1 MVPLGGALFLAKAN
15 RLLASRD
22 VFLCALI
29 VAAVSLLLRGG
40 GHGALNVL
48 HCASNLRSPW
58 FFFQSASRFKRC
70 FLSPSLSRDIF
81 SILAADRFADNSLRS
96 FSGISF
102 RLTLSLADLMALFN
116 FFILSTV
123 ALAESVILGGTY
135 ATPFSSHLLRRSCS
149 LFKNVS
155 GYCLKMR
162 LKTQKEAHP
171 SSVSSK

>member
-1 MVPLGGALFLAKAN
+1 MVPLGGALFLANAN
-15 RLLASRD
+15 RLASRD
-22 VFLCALI
+22 AFLCALI

-102 RLTLSLADLMALFN
+102 RLTLSLADSMALFN
-116 FFILSTV
+116 FLILSFV
-123 ALAESVILGGTY
+123 ASAESVILGGTY
-135 ATPFSSHLLRRSCS
+135 ATPFSSHLVRRRFSI
-149 LFKNVS
+149 FKKP
-155 GYCLKMR
+155 GGPRPKMHLKAR
-162 LKTQKEAHP
+162 KEARP